1 MQPNQ
6 PQPDS
11 TNSSKNIIYIYFIN
25 YKIKTIIAHHH
36 LIIIVFK
43 TASKTLP
50 SHFSRGIPWS
60 A

>member
-36 LIIIVFK
+36 RV
-43 TASKTLP
+43 
-50 SHFSRGIPWS
+50 
-60 A
+60 